1 MTQIQGVSGQPAG
14 VTNDFRAMVEGFSRN
29 YDLVNTLA
37 GWGFSVFDAAVTP
50 TGAGDYFAKIQ
61 NFSSDLLYIT
71 GLTILDAGAEVI
83 NVHTSPSFTS
93 GGTAGVLV
101 PVNRYSGSANLM
113 ATKAVVESDVD
124 ITGSTDT
131 QIATINAG
139 AGTEHSI
146 DWSDAPIVLGPNQA
160 LVLEAATGTTA
171 IRYTI
176 NCFFGVVSTRNAGGG
191 A

>member
-1 MTQIQGVSGQPAG
+1 MTQIQSVSGQPAG
-14 VTNDFRAMVEGFSRN
+14 VTNDYRAMVEGFGRS
-29 YDLVNTLA
+29 YHMACLLD
-37 GWGFSVFDAAVTP
+37 GWAFSVFDAAVTP
-50 TGAGDYFAKIQ
+50 TAAGDYFAKVQ
-61 NFSSDLLYIT
+61 NSSADLLYII

-83 NVHTSPSFTS
+83 NVHTSPAFAS
-93 GGTAGVLV
+93 GGTHALLV

-139 AGTEHSI
+139 AGTEHSR
-146 DWSDAPIVLGPNQA
+146 DWSDDPIILGPNQA
-160 LVLEAATGTTA
+160 LVMQAVTGTSA

-176 NCFFGVVSTRNAGGG
+176 DCFFGTVAITNAGGG

>member
-1 MTQIQGVSGQPAG
+1 MTQIQNVAGTPAG
-14 VTNDFRAMVEGFSRN
+14 VTDDYRAMVEGFGRG

-37 GWGFSVFDAAVTP
+37 GWGFSVFDATVTP

-61 NFSSDLLYIT
+61 NFSADPLFIT
-71 GLTILDAGAEVI
+71 GITLLDAGAEVI
-83 NVHTSPSFTS
+83 NVHTSPAFAS
-93 GGTAGVLV
+93 GGTHAVLV

-160 LVLEAATGTTA
+160 LVLEAATGTSA

-176 NCFFGVVSTRNAGGG
+176 NCFFGVVPTVNS
-191 A
+191 